1 VWYRCA
7 QESVF
12 EIKIKPS
19 SYNSASQLLK
29 LLSLIGK
36 RFLNLRKISDKS
48 YVDALHTLEIC
59 KQLEAVECCR
69 RVLNLDYR
77 KLWESFPKLCAIDAT
92 QKLYDSDSI
101 ENALQNRT
109 IRYLTIDNSSKPISA
124 NTKTIIRCV
133 APTITHVQVT
143 CAEDHNSGT
152 ITALEELINVLPAS
166 SEIISIKIDISWDEK
181 QYNPSL
187 LFRKTPKL
195 EKLTGVELS
204 AEDVKTLIECCPRLR
219 KVSGVRGTML
229 PYMLVHCETLKSV
242 KEYSLGEV
250 NRNVPS
256 VEKLVVDCL
265 DDLYTKCTL
274 WQSLPRFTNLRELY
288 ATSDGI
294 QSHMV
299 DQVIES
305 CPMLEIVSV
314 NEDSLTQ
321 HDIERLFQGCTKLKR
336 IVKKN
341 GDVLKG
347 RSEIDALKYWE
358 DTTEGQVMTY
368 P

>member
-1 VWYRCA
+1 
-7 QESVF
+7 
-12 EIKIKPS
+12 
-19 SYNSASQLLK
+19 
-29 LLSLIGK
+29 
-36 RFLNLRKISDKS
+36 
-48 YVDALHTLEIC
+48 LEIY
-59 KQLEAVECCR
+59 KQLEAVECSG
-69 RVLNLDYR
+69 RVLYLDYR
-77 KLWESFPKLCAIDAT
+77 KLWESFPKLSAIDAT
-92 QKLYDSDSI
+92 QKLYDSDCI

-124 NTKTIIRCV
+124 NTKTIIRRV
-133 APTITHVQVT
+133 APTITHVHVT
-143 CAEDHNSGT
+143 CAEDHTSGT

-181 QYNPSL
+181 RYNPSL

-195 EKLTGVELS
+195 EKVTGVELN
-204 AEDVKTLIECCPRLR
+204 AQDVQTLIECCPRLR

-229 PYMLVHCETLKSV
+229 LYMLVHCATLKSV
-242 KEYSLGEV
+242 YEYSLPEL
-250 NRNVPS
+250 NRNIPTI
-256 VEKLVVDCL
+256 EKLVVDCL
-265 DDLYTKCTL
+265 DDLYTRCTL

-288 ATSDGI
+288 ATSNGI

-299 DQVIES
+299 DCVIES
-305 CPMLEIVSV
+305 CPMLEIVRV
-314 NEDSLTQ
+314 NENSLTQ

-347 RSEIDALKYWE
+347 RSEIDVLKYWE
-358 DTTEGQVMTY
+358 DSTEEQLMTY